1 MSINSCT
8 IDCNTIDA
16 LCNDRRQQI
25 IDTLIP
31 PTATSFFGGHH
42 PQHVR
47 ADTKLP
53 LSMFHRRDVDRE
65 EVFTE
70 TLELPQI
77 TVTIS
82 MAGENFAQTLDR
94 GDEHF
99 RPMINVYGLSMKEAE
114 EPVKIHVYGLSVREV
129 VEESVNI
136 TDIKIRI
143 L

>member
-8 IDCNTIDA
+8 IDCQTIDA
-16 LCNDRRQQI
+16 ICNDRRQQI
-25 IDTLIP
+25 IDTLLGVKP
-31 PTATSFFGGHH
+31 SPFFGGHH

-53 LSMFHRRDVDRE
+53 LNMFYRRDVDRE

-82 MAGENFAQTLDR
+82 MAGEQFTQTLDR

-136 TDIKIRI
+136 TDVKTRI